1 MTETLFNLVSDS
13 TTSDDYYT
21 PKWLFDMLNVE
32 FDIDVAAPVQGI
44 PWLPAKRWFSQ
55 ADDGLAQ
62 DWAGQF
68 VWMNPPFSKS
78 TPWAHKFLDNGN
90 GIALMVVSRARWF
103 ATMWEQADAICSTPW
118 DLAFKRSDG
127 SQKTISFQTFLFAKG
142 PKGVEALHNA
152 NINRVR

>member
-78 TPWAHKFLDNGN
+78 TPW
-90 GIALMVVSRARWF
+90 
-103 ATMWEQADAICSTPW
+103 

-142 PKGVEALHNA
+142 PKGCDALNNA